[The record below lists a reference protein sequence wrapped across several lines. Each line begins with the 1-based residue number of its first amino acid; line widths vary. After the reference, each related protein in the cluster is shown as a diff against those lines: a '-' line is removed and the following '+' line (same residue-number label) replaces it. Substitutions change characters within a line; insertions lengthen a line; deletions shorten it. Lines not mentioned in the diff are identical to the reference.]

1 MKDMAE
7 KKIMPPVHPGELL
20 RVEFLE
26 PMGIT
31 AYQLAKD
38 LGVPAPRVYD
48 IVSEKRGISPDT
60 ALRLS
65 RYFGMS
71 EGYWINTQAHY
82 EKEVAKDRGGEK
94 IEREVKP
101 LAAPGSR
108 A

>member
-1 MKDMAE
+1 MKDTAE
-7 KKIMPPVHPGELL
+7 KIMLPVHPGELL
-20 RVEFLE
+20 REEFLK

-48 IVSEKRGISPDT
+48 IVTEKRGISPDT

-65 RYFGMS
+65 RHFGMS
-71 EGYWINTQAHY
+71 EGYWINAQAHY
-82 EKEVAKDRGGEK
+82 EKEIAKDRGWEK
-94 IEREVKP
+94 IEREVRP
-101 LAAPGSR
+101 RAP

>member
-1 MKDMAE
+1 MAD

-20 RVEFLE
+20 REEFLE

-38 LGVPAPRVYD
+38 IGVPAPRVYD
-48 IVSEKRGISPDT
+48 IVTEKRGISPDS

-71 EGYWINTQAHY
+71 EGYWINAQAHY
-82 EKEVAKDRGGEK
+82 EKELAKDRGWEK
-94 IEREVKP
+94 IEREVRP
-101 LAAPGSR
+101 RAP